1 MAPYSVLIIGS
12 GPAGY
17 TAGLYAARARLDPL
31 VIAGREN
38 GGQLML
44 TTDVE
49 NYPGFPDGIQGPE
62 MMDLFRKQAE
72 RFGSKIIDKNVTQ
85 VDFSR
90 RPFRVEVEGEWFEA
104 KSVILATGASSKWL
118 GLPNETKLRGHGV
131 SSCATCDGAFFRD
144 KELIVVGGG
153 DSAMEESLFLTH
165 FASKV
170 TIIHRRREFH
180 ASKIM
185 RERALSNPKIKVVW
199 DTVVEDILGD
209 GKVSG
214 VKLRNLKTNQVA
226 DFRCDGVFVAIGHE
240 PTTKLF
246 QGQVQLDEKGYIVLR
261 QNSATNVEGVFAA
274 GDVHD
279 IRYRQAVMAAG
290 AGCRAAMDAERWLE
304 EQEHAASK
312 KPVTATA
319 TRKP

>member
-1 MAPYSVLIIGS
+1 MAPYNMLIIGS

-17 TAGLYAARARLDPL
+17 TAALYAARARLEPL
-31 VIAGREN
+31 VISGRES

-44 TTDVE
+44 TTEVE
-49 NYPGFPDGIQGPE
+49 NYPGFPDGILGPE

-72 RFGSKIIDKNVTQ
+72 RFGAKIIDKNVTQ

-131 SSCATCDGAFFRD
+131 SSCATCDGAFFKE

-153 DSAMEESLFLTH
+153 DSAMEESLFLTR

-170 TIIHRRREFH
+170 TIVHRRDAFR

-185 RERALSNPKIKVVW
+185 QERARSHPKISVVW
-199 DTVVEDILGD
+199 DTVVEDIMGD
-209 GKVSG
+209 GKVTG
-214 VKLRNLKTNQVA
+214 ARLRNLKTNKFI

-240 PTTKLF
+240 PNTKLF
-246 QGQVQLDEKGYIVLR
+246 QGHVRLDEKGYIVLN

-279 IRYRQAVMAAG
+279 IRYRQAVTAAG
-290 AGCRAAMDAERWLE
+290 AGCRAAMDAEKWLE